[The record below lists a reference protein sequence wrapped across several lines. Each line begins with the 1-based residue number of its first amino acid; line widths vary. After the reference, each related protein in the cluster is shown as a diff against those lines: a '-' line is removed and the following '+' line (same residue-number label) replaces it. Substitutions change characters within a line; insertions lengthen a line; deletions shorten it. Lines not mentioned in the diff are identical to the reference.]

1 MRRRSNP
8 WPSFVDLFM
17 VLMLFAF
24 AALMMSSSIAGGQI
38 EQLKNQVKKLQD
50 EKQQLKEQLAELRST
65 LLPRC
70 VEKKIAKGPLL
81 TALVRG
87 PDQFEIQKAQRHVG
101 KTFTFVELLNAFEQ
115 DLRSARTMGCRHQVE
130 LIPCKGVSWNQ
141 ALVRFQK
148 SFYRISRNETECGES

>member
-1 MRRRSNP
+1 
-8 WPSFVDLFM
+8 M

-24 AALMMSSSIAGGQI
+24 AALMMSSSIAGVQI
-38 EQLKNQVKKLQD
+38 EQLKNQLKNQVKELQA
-50 EKQQLKEQLAELRST
+50 KNQRLKEQLAELRST
-65 LLPRC
+65 LPPTC
-70 VEKKIAKGPLL
+70 VEKKVANGPLL
-81 TALVRG
+81 AVVVRG

-141 ALVRFQK
+141 ALVRFQR